1 MQLKVL
7 RRKLIR
13 WCGTLKGTIA
23 TEVSNPVNLPNKLVH
38 PQIWPSI
45 EVTSVSIALHIV
57 SSTQPNTDQKYPEKE
72 TKKKRQIKKQ
82 KIG

>member
-1 MQLKVL
+1 MV
-7 RRKLIR
+7 
-13 WCGTLKGTIA
+13 WSLKGAIA

-57 SSTQPNTDQKYPEKE
+57 SRTQPNTDQKNPEKE
-72 TKKKRQIKKQ
+72 EKKKKTEKSRNNK
-82 KIG
+82 